1 LQLGHRCL
9 KLRRD
14 QGKGLVLHSQR
25 LVEINTFGN
34 QVSIEIVE
42 LRGKEGCEIFW
53 NFVTLLKAGAKAVGE
68 GRDIGNVIVLS
79 DFGFLLH
86 VTLEL
91 GLPVLAEQPL
101 ENGLLNLLVIL
112 ILEEFVCEEFH

>member
-1 LQLGHRCL
+1 M
-9 KLRRD
+9 
-14 QGKGLVLHSQR
+14 LHSQR

-42 LRGKEGCEIFW
+42 LRCKKSGEIFW

-68 GRDIGNVIVLS
+68 GGDIGNVIVLS

>member
-1 LQLGHRCL
+1 M
-9 KLRRD
+9 
-14 QGKGLVLHSQR
+14 LHSQR
-25 LVEINTFGN
+25 LVEIDTLGN

-42 LRGKEGCEIFW
+42 LRGKEGGEIFW
-53 NFVTLLKAGAKAVGE
+53 NFVTFLKAGPKAVGE
-68 GRDIGNVIVLS
+68 GRDIRNVIVLS

-86 VTLEL
+86 VTLKL

-112 ILEEFVCEEFH
+112 ILEEFVCEKFH